1 MHAVDISTVHRRHF
15 STYISVYMQPALF
28 VHLRGPGTWW
38 LNSTLSCSA
47 QLQAA
52 YWAVGWLLGQALVNR
67 CTVGLQLAPLLF
79 HRLLLQP
86 HEAFQVGGCSE
97 GGADASSDL
106 CGCHMCCRPGT
117 GCLIAKE
124 STTSPC

>member
-1 MHAVDISTVHRRHF
+1 V
-15 STYISVYMQPALF
+15 QPALF

-38 LNSTLSCSA
+38 LNTTLSCTKE
-47 QLQAA
+47 LQAA

-86 HEAFQVGGCSE
+86 HEAFKVTTRNTVNSMPDSS
-97 GGADASSDL
+97 AAAS
-106 CGCHMCCRPGT
+106 CCLWLSYMHQQAMLLTPQYQ
-117 GCLIAKE
+117 
-124 STTSPC
+124 